1 MIKQYIKKN
10 NNKIFLEELIKN
22 KDLEL
27 VIFNHDISGID
38 NDLIK
43 FGKINLSE
51 EIQKYTDYQLFKCYS
66 FEDFLVDKNIEK
78 NEMLILERL
87 FYKNDANDSFQDF
100 SSFID
105 LVNQEY
111 FSDFD
116 LDVINNNWEFCE
128 KQFNLQNIYYEKK
141 DFLNK

>member
-1 MIKQYIKKN
+1 
-10 NNKIFLEELIKN
+10 
-22 KDLEL
+22 
-27 VIFNHDISGID
+27 
-38 NDLIK
+38 
-43 FGKINLSE
+43 
-51 EIQKYTDYQLFKCYS
+51 DYQLFKCYS